1 MAIKNDWPG
10 IGNKTSNEGST
21 DAGRLTHDEWNALID
36 AVDTVQTKVEN
47 TTNIKGILY
56 KGKDVFNTIN
66 NDGYLEF
73 SPADPLGDV
82 ITEVTTQPPA
92 YIASDSDCKVTFRV
106 YSTIPSTTGQGSMS
120 SPLPCKVKFYI
131 DNGTGKS
138 ELVGEDSIYDWNYA
152 VQGVKKEITFD
163 FAAQKISLAKGE
175 NIENK
180 LTIEVDND
188 YGKIV
193 PTHLVVR
200 VIDLSMTVEN
210 FPTKKVYTFNDKPQI
225 KVNVFGSNAL
235 VFANVDNKEVLVAGE
250 AKKDVMTSF
259 SVDLFDQKNVN
270 THGVHTIKLWAKVL
284 KDNPTD
290 PEHPIEISTKPLEY
304 NYIYGTISANPI
316 VMANI
321 TNKTPEQYTVF
332 NIDYIAY
339 KYSSSNAAVTD
350 NVKTGIYEILG
361 TNDDGSLQLGRE
373 LTASEQMLS
382 FDSVSNSASGR
393 ASLSLFPVNI
403 KINPDDPNSK
413 YEEVVLIGDMAV
425 VITIGDYQ
433 YVDSINIT
441 PSSIQLQEVPQ
452 YAVRLSSSG
461 RSNDEGD
468 DTKRIWESVG
478 SDTEGNPIITNV
490 TFDANVE
497 FADTGSGWIYDGDKY
512 DPNDSTD
519 KGNVAMRLRKGR
531 YFTLNYNPFK
541 INPTY
546 MSDGNSGTGDGMTIS
561 IEFATRNALNQEAS
575 VISCLS
581 NDSLGNPRGFEILA
595 NKATIYSKSNTLYAD
610 FKEDTRIRLDFVI
623 DGKQWPY
630 SYDTV
635 WTEEN
640 DKGEAGKGETVSKKD
655 TDYEALAII
664 YVDGVYQALAII
676 PEGDSYMQSNGGVPI
691 RFGSEEC
698 DLDIY
703 NVRIYNQALS
713 PIQIVQ
719 NYAYDTPNV
728 KNKLAIAERN
738 QNVLTVN
745 PNLPHKPNINIEG
758 LRKARPAL
766 PFFYVEMDAEADPT
780 EELPKDKKKWKLMKM
795 TQYKNPKNS
804 NSQLNG
810 NASFEIEYG
819 VMRNQ
824 GTSSMTYPWPWRNWD
839 WKTGDD
845 TFPQGKKYYY
855 IPTIDDP
862 QAIKTKYW
870 AQYKGMQN
878 ISPSND
884 KGNIRKITL
893 KKDYASSEMCNNAIT
908 SEMFTDMALG
918 LATSIPGVLSPA
930 QRATGGRTSPYR
942 LTFVAQPC
950 FMFRKYSDSTKVGS
964 AGAGYEALGMMNLI
978 PNKNECAYL
987 GFFDKWQWDPEK
999 DMRAQSW
1006 ELSDNYPEYFWK
1018 QEIKTLEKLDGDGNY
1033 KNHIDG
1039 YYEARY
1045 PKDTTVFFAPN
1056 EITGEIEANG
1066 DFGMVT
1072 PDTVTDD
1079 ELLAVQDEQK
1089 DLVEFHNWLVSTNR
1103 QIPLEYKKEHGSYR
1117 PLEPEELVQSWNQS
1131 EGKPKYTQDT
1141 PEYRL
1146 AKFKAEG
1153 EDRMLVDQFALYYV
1167 WREMFW
1173 AYDSGLKNLQIY
1185 TMGVSPRIT
1194 DPDINTPMQWGCM
1207 VRDADTT
1214 LGIQN
1219 QGRIEFLPYL
1229 EDVDY
1234 YTEVDGKKVWHFDA
1248 LPDVWDE
1255 EVINDLKGKHIL
1267 NGQLATL
1274 WINLRDAFG
1283 DRIRRVYQ
1291 ALKTNSDTTYWTAGK
1306 AIKRFRDHQEKWC
1319 ESLYNWGMRQY
1330 FGGSPFTK
1338 WINSGLGDKKNS
1350 RASWLQ
1356 QAFNYRDAKYK
1367 CLSDYAA
1374 LRCGCYKTPDFDE
1387 GNTSN
1392 QTLQFKLYQP
1402 TYLCLGADEI
1412 NCDKVKVHRRVA
1424 DVSDYVSLN
1433 PINDLQFAPGFTSAM
1448 NVMFGTNN
1456 MVEIGDF
1463 ARVCKI
1469 FEIQYW
1475 QFPKLKKLLLGHEPE
1490 RDGVTYMEYD
1500 AENNPV
1506 PISNVNLSSID
1517 LSTLKQ
1523 LQVLDV
1529 TNHTKL
1535 GNFNA
1540 SYCTEL
1546 KELYAAGCNS
1556 TKSIVLP
1563 QTATLETIYFP
1574 SSITDIKLEKLSGI
1588 KKFKLATPDAGVSY
1602 ALSNLVIDNCGD
1614 YMAAESYNLV
1624 KQVISTLEKVY
1635 HPTDRNNI
1643 CTLYGI
1649 NWQDCKV
1656 EYLERLLNINAKLT
1670 GYINLTDSLN
1680 NDLKVKLV
1688 NAYGPIDNPNNGL
1701 HIEYRQVPI
1710 SSISMPSKIY
1720 LHAKELKPGEGIK
1733 PYDTQLTFNYTL
1745 ATANTYSHAE
1755 WTLSGAGSYATIDK
1769 ATGVITRSALVA
1781 DESTPA
1787 AELTLKV
1794 YQIPDSNTGIARP
1807 TLELTKPVEVYF
1819 YERHARP
1826 GDIVYHDGTFTDEID
1841 KTKTAVGVCFY
1852 VDPTDKKRRLMVALE
1867 NISESSTGAEPNK
1880 YSWGIGDG
1888 QAYTGGIYQG
1898 SPVLSNPEQYGIS
1911 SMSEIRDLKHIS
1923 NITEHGGDVT
1933 NQQMLNDEVYR
1944 SISAKNNDYFFPF
1957 QPGTRMGYLGWG
1969 QASYDIELFDK
1980 DAGAYKKVIKKD
1992 EYYPRGYIATMAMI
2006 EKRDWAV
2013 TNFNGLNITGTSSDF
2028 SELYNLYNDLRAA
2041 ENAQIEGWSRNSNT
2055 YLFPA
2060 ASLAYAYEP
2069 GGEGSIPDLH
2079 ENFKKHNWFL
2089 PASGDAVRI
2098 CYYMRQYF
2106 AKDSEFEGAD
2116 AFAMAID
2123 EKKLKT
2129 RGFLDAATNGAS
2141 GMTILTST
2149 ESAAIDGGSA
2159 IGSKYVGVIA
2169 TGLSSS
2175 TAIGSNVTYNGICVT
2190 VEKYTQNSVRP
2201 ICRF

>member
-47 TTNIKGILY
+47 TTNIKGIIY

-66 NDGYLEF
+66 EDGYLEF

-304 NYIYGTISANPI
+304 NYIYGTISVNPI
-316 VMANI
+316 VMTNI

-350 NVKTGIYEILG
+350 NVKTSIYEILG

-433 YVDSINIT
+433 YVDSINIK
-441 PSSIQLQEVPQ
+441 PSSIQLHEVSQ

-490 TFDANVE
+490 TFDSNVE
-497 FADTGSGWIYDGDKY
+497 FEDTGSGWIYDGDKY
-512 DPNDSTD
+512 DPNDPTD

-546 MSDGNSGTGDGMTIS
+546 MSNGNSGTGDGMTIS
-561 IEFATRNALNQEAS
+561 IEFATRNALNQKAS

-635 WTEEN
+635 WTEAN

-655 TDYEALAII
+655 TEHEALAII

-738 QNVLTVN
+738 QDVLTVN
-745 PNLPHKPNINIEG
+745 PKLPHKPNINIEG
-758 LRKARPAL
+758 LRRARPAL
-766 PFFYVEMDAEADPT
+766 PFFYVEMDAEADPA

-839 WKTGDD
+839 WKTGDE

-918 LATSIPGVLSPA
+918 IANTIPGVLSPA

-1018 QEIKTLEKLDGDGNY
+1018 QEIKTLEKLNSDGKY

-1039 YYEARY
+1039 FYEARY

-1066 DFGMVT
+1066 DFGMVK
-1072 PDTVTDD
+1072 PNTVTDD

-1103 QIPLEYKKEHGSYR
+1103 QIPVEYAAAHNGEYR
-1117 PLEPEELVQSWNQS
+1117 PLEPEELAQSWNQF
-1131 EGKPKYTQDT
+1131 EGKPKYTHDT
-1141 PEYRL
+1141 PSYRL

-1153 EDRMLVDQFALYYV
+1153 EDRMIVDQFALYYI

-1173 AYDSGLKNLQIY
+1173 GYDSGLKNLQIY

-1234 YTEVDGKKVWHFDA
+1234 YTEENGKKVWHFDA
-1248 LPDVWDE
+1248 LYDKYDE
-1255 EVINDLKGKHIL
+1255 LDITGSATGGKGKHVL

-1283 DRIRRVYQ
+1283 DRIKAVYQ
-1291 ALKTNSDTTYWTAGK
+1291 ALSNNSDFTHWTAGK

-1356 QAFNYRDAKYK
+1356 QAFNYRDAKYR

-1374 LRCGCYKTPDFDE
+1374 FRAGCYNTPDFDE
-1387 GNTSN
+1387 GHTQNVP
-1392 QTLQFKLYQP
+1392 LKFKLYQP
-1402 TYLCLGADEI
+1402 TYLCLGGNKIDPET
-1412 NCDKVKVHRRVA
+1412 CSVHRRVTNVNDYI
-1424 DVSDYVSLN
+1424 DVLPGDDLRF
-1433 PINDLQFAPGFTSAM
+1433 PIGANSAM
-1448 NVMFGTNN
+1448 CVQYGTNN
-1456 MVEIGDF
+1456 MIEIGDF

-1469 FEIQYW
+1469 YEVQAW
-1475 QFPKLKKLLLGHEPE
+1475 QFPKLKKLLLGKDPD
-1490 RDGVTYMEYD
+1490 RDGDGVTYYEYT
-1500 AENNPV
+1500 AKGEPV
-1506 PISNVNLSSID
+1506 PISNDSMSSID

-1556 TKSIVLP
+1556 TKSIILP
-1563 QTATLETIYFP
+1563 QTATLETIYLP

-1588 KKFKLATPDAGVSY
+1588 KKFKLAVPNAGETY
-1602 ALSNLVIDNCGD
+1602 KLSNLVIDNCGS
-1614 YMAAESYNLV
+1614 YMAAESYNLI
-1624 KQVISTLEKVY
+1624 KDVITTLEKVY
-1635 HPTDRNNI
+1635 HPTERNNI

-1649 NWQDCKV
+1649 NWRNCEV
-1656 EYLERLLNINAKLT
+1656 AYLKRLLNINAKLS
-1670 GYINLTDSLN
+1670 GYIKVKDLS
-1680 NDLKVKLV
+1680 NDLKVRLIA
-1688 NAYGPIDNPNNGL
+1688 AYGNIDDPNNGL
-1701 HIEYRQVPI
+1701 YIEYNQEEI
-1710 SSISMPSKIY
+1710 TSAKLPSKMYFHIPGK
-1720 LHAKELKPGEGIK
+1720 HQLKFTVLPS
-1733 PYDTQLTFNYTL
+1733 N
-1745 ATANTYSHAE
+1745 ANTYSSAQWE
-1755 WTLSGAGSYATIDK
+1755 ITPNSYAGFVNATDAANGVLTRYEGEANQQTSAKLTVTIKQLPYSNGDPRPNI
-1769 ATGVITRSALVA
+1769 VL
-1781 DESTPA
+1781 EST
-1787 AELTLKV
+1787 
-1794 YQIPDSNTGIARP
+1794 
-1807 TLELTKPVEVYF
+1807 VYF
-1819 YERHARP
+1819 YERLAKP
-1826 GDIVYHDGTFTDEID
+1826 GDYVFQDGTYSDELD
-1841 KTKTAVGVCFY
+1841 DSKTPIGVCFY
-1852 VDPTDKKRRLMVALE
+1852 VDSKNPNNRLMMALE
-1867 NISESSTGAEPNK
+1867 SLQYTSTTVV
-1880 YSWGIGDG
+1880 WGLGNGGSNSDG
-1888 QAYTGGIYQG
+1888 SYFG
-1898 SPVLSNPEQYGIS
+1898 SPQGVAISRDPLYNCYDIS
-1911 SMSEIRDLKHIS
+1911 SLA
-1923 NITEHGGDVT
+1923 NI
-1933 NQQMLNDEVYR
+1933 
-1944 SISAKNNDYFFPF
+1944 
-1957 QPGTRMGYLGWG
+1957 
-1969 QASYDIELFDK
+1969 
-1980 DAGAYKKVIKKD
+1980 
-1992 EYYPRGYIATMAMI
+1992 
-2006 EKRDWAV
+2006 
-2013 TNFNGLNITGTSSDF
+2013 NITGASIDTN
-2028 SELYNLYNDLRAA
+2028 E
-2041 ENAQIEGWSRNSNT
+2041 NT
-2055 YLFPA
+2055 YFTDAVYRDVNASDNGYFKSFDPSTYFGEIGWTKAKKRIYIDKLQTPDGSLGSIVVNVGDILPVGWINTLSIIEHRNKLLDSYYNEETQEFIRPYSDDYTTEMQSLRDLGGIADYADVGGRISANTPNGKTHGSHLYYPA
-2060 ASLAYAYEP
+2060 ASIAFAYKPNAS
-2069 GGEGSIPDLH
+2069 GLLDK
-2079 ENFKKHNWFL
+2079 FKEHNWFL
-2089 PASGDAVRI
+2089 PASGELIRM
-2098 CYYMRQYF
+2098 CYYAYQSYLQDENKV
-2106 AKDSEFEGAD
+2106 AKPQKTPVNSVFGSAYNEPANAFYQAIAD
-2116 AFAMAID
+2116 GW
-2123 EKKLKT
+2123 LKM
-2129 RGFLDAATNGAS
+2129 TNFYTGNPKS
-2141 GMTILTST
+2141 GTSVWSST
-2149 ESAAIDGGSA
+2149 ETTGEKNAIFITSNDGNPSSVSKSSA
-2159 IGSKYVGVIA
+2159 Y
-2169 TGLSSS
+2169 
-2175 TAIGSNVTYNGICVT
+2175 Y
-2190 VEKYTQNSVRP
+2190 VRP